1 MNREIFNQAIN
12 ECKAEQLKN
21 RQLEIKKQQEA
32 FEKNPKL
39 IELVEQ
45 RHNLIFDNVSSA
57 FLDSTPDNIDKQ
69 MQEINRQIK
78 FELNKVNLPDN
89 QFEAIYTCE
98 KCKDTGFVGEHK
110 KEFCSCIYR
119 RCRSIAASRFS
130 DIASDE
136 SFENYDEFVF
146 SDKPLP
152 NSKVSQRQYMQ
163 LIKEIC
169 ENYADTLP
177 NAAQKSLLFYGKS
190 GLGKTYL
197 LNSISMRAKKRDI
210 ACISITA
217 NSLLNEIRKSYFG
230 KDDSYINSL
239 YEVQLL
245 LIDDLGTEPLW
256 ENITV
261 EQLFA
266 LINHRFSSNK
276 NTVISTNLSLTELQ
290 QRYTE
295 RIASRLLDPRMCK
308 ALQFLGEDIRRRK
321 MK

>member
-1 MNREIFNQAIN
+1 MDREILKQALN

-21 RQLEIKKQQEA
+21 RQLEIEKQREA

-39 IELVEQ
+39 IELVEK
-45 RHNLIFDNVSSA
+45 RHDLIFENLKSA
-57 FLDSTPDNIDKQ
+57 FSDSSPENIEAQ
-69 MQEINRQIK
+69 VREINERIK
-78 FELNKVNLPDN
+78 LELSKAGLPEN
-89 QFEAIYTCE
+89 QLEAIYTC
-98 KCKDTGFVGEHK
+98 KICRDTGFVGEHK

-119 RCRSIAASRFS
+119 RCRSITASKFDS
-130 DIASDE
+130 VVSDE
-136 SFENYDEFVF
+136 TFENYNELVF
-146 SDKPLP
+146 SDRPLQ
-152 NSKVSQRQYMQ
+152 NSSVSQRKYMQ

-169 ENYADTLP
+169 ESYADKLP
-177 NAAQKSLLFYGKS
+177 FATPENLLFYGKS

-197 LNSISMRAKKRDI
+197 LNSISTRAKKRGV
-210 ACISITA
+210 ACITLTA

-230 KDDSYINSL
+230 KDDSSINSI

-266 LINHRFSSNK
+266 LINHRFANHK

-295 RIASRLLDPRMCK
+295 RIASRLLDPRACK
-308 ALQFLGEDIRRRK
+308 VIQFLGEDIRKRK
-321 MK
+321 LK